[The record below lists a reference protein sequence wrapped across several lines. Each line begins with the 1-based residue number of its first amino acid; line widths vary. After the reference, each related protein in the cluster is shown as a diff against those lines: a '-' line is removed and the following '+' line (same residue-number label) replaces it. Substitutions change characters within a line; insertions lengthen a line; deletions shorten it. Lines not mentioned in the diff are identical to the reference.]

1 LGIGGYT
8 GKILYINLTERSAE
22 EKSLNLDIARKFLG
36 GRGLGAYFLLKEL
49 KPHIDPL
56 SPENKVIFAT
66 SPLNG
71 TEAPSFV
78 KCCVVT
84 KSPLT
89 NTILMTLAGGFF
101 AAELKFAGY
110 DAIIVEGKSNEPC
123 YIWIENGHVTFKDA
137 SHLWGMTTSWTQ
149 HYILKETDPRAK
161 VACIGP
167 AGEKLVKYA
176 SIIFGER
183 AAGRGGAG
191 AVLGSKNLKAIAVK
205 GDREVKLNDPQ
216 RFKEVVKKFLE
227 IYASSAGLKRFG
239 SRGTPRV
246 IEIVNELGI
255 LPTKNYQISQF
266 EAVKSTI
273 NSDYHQ
279 KFVVKKSSCYR
290 CPVACGNVTL
300 IKDGA
305 YAGAITHRGPEYET
319 LWAFGPQCGNSV
331 FEAIVA
337 ANMYCDEY
345 GLDTIST
352 GNCIGFAMECF
363 EKKIIT
369 ELDTDGLNL
378 SFGNHESMVKM
389 IKKIAYRD
397 GFGNLLAEGIRNFSR
412 NIGKN
417 SQEFAMEVKR
427 LELPAY
433 DPRGAKAMGIEYAT
447 SPRGGCH
454 ERGLVTREVF
464 CAPPPIDRFA
474 IEGKAEVIKEV
485 QDEMAV
491 LDSLGFCV
499 FVMHNAKI
507 TMGDLAELYTAA
519 TGFETSERDL
529 WKAGERIWN
538 LERIFNIREGF
549 TYKDDTLPK
558 RLLIEPIPEGPSRG
572 HVVELHELLK
582 DYYKVRGWNNE
593 GIPEKWKLDELDLE
607 E

>member
-1 LGIGGYT
+1 
-8 GKILYINLTERSAE
+8 
-22 EKSLNLDIARKFLG
+22 
-36 GRGLGAYFLLKEL
+36 
-49 KPHIDPL
+49 
-56 SPENKVIFAT
+56 
-66 SPLNG
+66 
-71 TEAPSFV
+71 
-78 KCCVVT
+78 
-84 KSPLT
+84 
-89 NTILMTLAGGFF
+89 
-101 AAELKFAGY
+101 
-110 DAIIVEGKSNEPC
+110 
-123 YIWIENGHVTFKDA
+123 
-137 SHLWGMTTSWTQ
+137 
-149 HYILKETDPRAK
+149 
-161 VACIGP
+161 
-167 AGEKLVKYA
+167 
-176 SIIFGER
+176 
-183 AAGRGGAG
+183 
-191 AVLGSKNLKAIAVK
+191 
-205 GDREVKLNDPQ
+205 
-216 RFKEVVKKFLE
+216 
-227 IYASSAGLKRFG
+227 
-239 SRGTPRV
+239 
-246 IEIVNELGI
+246 
-255 LPTKNYQISQF
+255 
-266 EAVKSTI
+266 
-273 NSDYHQ
+273 
-279 KFVVKKSSCYR
+279 
-290 CPVACGNVTL
+290 
-300 IKDGA
+300 
-305 YAGAITHRGPEYET
+305 
-319 LWAFGPQCGNSV
+319 
-331 FEAIVA
+331 
-337 ANMYCDEY
+337 MYCDEY

-369 ELDTDGLNL
+369 EMDTDGLNL

-417 SQEFAMEVKR
+417 SQEFAMEVKG

-485 QDEMAV
+485 QDETAV

-593 GIPEKWKLDELDLE
+593 GIPEKWNLDELDLE